1 VYFTLQDANSLAF
14 EMLSPP
20 FSYEY
25 ALVNLP
31 PAVPVGKPLQDS
43 QFWPASAPSGMAQE
57 GDDRRNRDPRTYE
70 WTASIER
77 QVGNGLLFSAEYPG
91 NHGVARAYGPG
102 AGYQP
107 WLPACPTWRRSGEA

>member
-1 VYFTLQDANSLAF
+1 MYFTLQDANSLAF

-31 PAVPVGKPLQDS
+31 PAVPVGKALQDS

-70 WTASIER
+70 WTATIER

-102 AGYQP
+102 AGYHMT
-107 WLPACPTWRRSGEA
+107 LPG